1 MPARPLPLWLWVLPL
16 ATAVAAVLAWTVW
29 CHTERGTWLGPVLI
43 LATGLLVLAF
53 VHESIPHKRGL
64 LGALEAWALAI
75 LAGAAA
81 TGVVF
86 LVAGL
91 GYYLRCS
98 PF

>member
-1 MPARPLPLWLWVLPL
+1 MPARPLSPWLWVVPL

-29 CHTERGTWLGPVLI
+29 CDTERGTLLGGVLI
-43 LATGLLVLAF
+43 LGTGLLVLAF
-53 VHESIPHKRGL
+53 VHESLPHRRGL
-64 LGALEAWALAI
+64 RGALGAWALAI

-91 GYYLRCS
+91 GYYFLCQ

>member
-1 MPARPLPLWLWVLPL
+1 MPARPLPLWLWLLPL

-29 CHTERGTWLGPVLI
+29 CSTERGTWLGGLLI
-43 LATGLLVLAF
+43 LGTGLLVLAF
-53 VHESIPHKRGL
+53 VHESRPHKHGL
-64 LGALEAWALAI
+64 GGALSAWVVAI

-91 GYYLRCS
+91 GYYLRCR